1 MDGCLDAAPGCRAD
15 DGSADVAAAADD
27 KVGLDLVQ
35 NLPGARAG
43 QRQMPDGYDVAA
55 NVFQAQM
62 ALEAVDLNV
71 MEGVACL
78 GDKAVLH
85 PLAAARK
92 VDLRR
97 RVRGLQSTG
106 NRQRR
111 VDVTGCTAG
120 SN

>member
-1 MDGCLDAAPGCRAD
+1 
-15 DGSADVAAAADD
+15 
-27 KVGLDLVQ
+27 
-35 NLPGARAG
+35 
-43 QRQMPDGYDVAA
+43 MPDGYDVAA

-78 GDKAVLH
+78 GDKTVLH

-97 RVRGLQSTG
+97 RVRGLQGTG

>member
-1 MDGCLDAAPGCRAD
+1 
-15 DGSADVAAAADD
+15 
-27 KVGLDLVQ
+27 
-35 NLPGARAG
+35 
-43 QRQMPDGYDVAA
+43 
-55 NVFQAQM
+55 M

-97 RVRGLQSTG
+97 RVRGLQAPAIAS
-106 NRQRR
+106 
-111 VDVTGCTAG
+111 AG
-120 SN
+120 LM

>member
-1 MDGCLDAAPGCRAD
+1 
-15 DGSADVAAAADD
+15 
-27 KVGLDLVQ
+27 
-35 NLPGARAG
+35 
-43 QRQMPDGYDVAA
+43 
-55 NVFQAQM
+55 M
-62 ALEAVDLNV
+62 ALEAVDFNV
-71 MEGVACL
+71 MEGVARL

-97 RVRGLQSTG
+97 RVRGLQGTG